1 MITKY
6 LRGTGFRYTLRWVFP
21 YFAIWV
27 VVLTLTAPV
36 LTTAMMYS
44 GLVPDYLHGDI
55 WFFLFTR
62 VPLIALAGVGL
73 AVFSTART
81 AGPMVKLKRV
91 FEEVTAGDMDSRLQ
105 FRRGDQAYQEL
116 ETAFNEMMVAVN
128 ERVGSH
134 GGLEAED
141 RGVRGLP
148 HGENHQELH
157 TSPETEP
164 VGG

>member
-1 MITKY
+1 MKKY
-6 LRGTGFRYTLRWVFP
+6 LRGTGFKHTLRWVFP

-36 LTTAMMYS
+36 LTISMMYS

-55 WFFLFTR
+55 WFFLLTR

-91 FEEVTAGDMDSRLQ
+91 FDDVTRGDMDGRLAL
-105 FRRGDQAYQEL
+105 RRGDQAYQEL
-116 ETAFNEMMVAVN
+116 ETAFNQMMVALN
-128 ERVGSH
+128 ERVGSR
-134 GGLEAED
+134 GGLDAED
-141 RGVRGLP
+141 DSYS
-148 HGENHQELH
+148 LH
-157 TSPETEP
+157 ESKP
-164 VGG
+164 VLG

>member
-1 MITKY
+1 MMTNY
-6 LRGTGFRYTLRWVFP
+6 LRGTGFKYTLRWVFP

-36 LTTAMMYS
+36 LTISMMMS

-62 VPLIALAGVGL
+62 VPLIVLAGVGL

-91 FEEVTAGDMDSRLQ
+91 FEEVTAGDLDSRLH

-128 ERVGSH
+128 ERVGSR

-141 RGVRGLP
+141 EGAAQP
-148 HGENHQELH
+148 AQGENHQELH
-157 TSPETEP
+157 ASPASSLSE
-164 VGG
+164 G